1 MSSPIESQDTNAP
14 TSSNQGTSEFEFATP
29 TSMSGSNNNVNYR
42 HLMHEALYGW
52 DRPSQRRATAMM
64 DELIGTSSP
73 EVNDGLEDIRKEWRE
88 ISHNS
93 QDAPNESIKLDARR
107 RKWME
112 IYERTHDLTEDEKT
126 LLRAIHEC
134 SKPDRLSYKSRFM
147 EGMKL
152 NPTTEKTDER
162 TKAVRSAFSTI
173 EEDVDGAKV
182 KNRERRK
189 RWWDVVG
196 SKDERRT
203 DHGHQLEKLHSQNTS
218 HITERANNSS
228 RSILAGNIKLYKSGL
243 RVLTRTRS
251 GPDEGDSIYSETLIL
266 PGQSEDESDKSE
278 YRKSIEERIQ
288 NAIYINTKSDGEKA
302 VQDVDEILSTG
313 QNESSENIDGLR
325 SLWGKVSGY
334 GTEKRYDARERQKR
348 WQEYM
353 RDVDSALTSE
363 AEQQSGT
370 TAGATNTSGFEAD
383 ATARTHEDDKKATK
397 DILGEIVKKFGKE
410 WTIAQASSVSASVNV
425 NMDTSTSLSPAGT
438 SSVSGGPLIT
448 AQT

>member
-1 MSSPIESQDTNAP
+1 MSSPIEPQNINAP
-14 TSSNQGTSEFEFATP
+14 TSSNQGISEIATP
-29 TSMSGSNNNVNYR
+29 TSMSGTDNNVNYR
-42 HLMHEALYGW
+42 HLMHEALYGCY
-52 DRPSQRRATAMM
+52 RPSQREATAMM
-64 DELIGTSSP
+64 DELVGTSSP

-112 IYERTHDLTEDEKT
+112 IYERTHDLTDDEKT

-162 TKAVRSAFSTI
+162 TKAVRSAFITI
-173 EEDVDGAKV
+173 QEDVGGAKV

-203 DHGHQLEKLHSQNTS
+203 DHGHQLERLHSQNTS
-218 HITERANNSS
+218 HIEKRANDSS
-228 RSILAGNIKLYKSGL
+228 KSILAENIKRYKSGL
-243 RVLTRTRS
+243 CVLTRTKS
-251 GPDEGDSIYSETLIL
+251 GPDEDDSIYSETMIL

-288 NAIYINTKSDGEKA
+288 NAIYINTRPDGEKA
-302 VQDVDEILSTG
+302 VQEVDEILSNG
-313 QNESSENIDGLR
+313 QNESSENIDDLR
-325 SLWGKVSGY
+325 TLWGKVSGY
-334 GTEKRYDARERQKR
+334 GTEKRYDARERQNR

-353 RDVDSALTSE
+353 REVDSALTSE
-363 AEQQSGT
+363 AEQHTSTIAEGT
-370 TAGATNTSGFEAD
+370 NSSASEAEVTNSTDE
-383 ATARTHEDDKKATK
+383 EDTKATK
-397 DILGEIVKKFGKE
+397 V
-410 WTIAQASSVSASVNV
+410 IAARV
-425 NMDTSTSLSPAGT
+425 
-438 SSVSGGPLIT
+438 
-448 AQT
+448 